1 MSDTKKAAGKTPVEN
16 GGENAASTKK
26 YIKQET
32 WVSVEVGTV
41 LSFMPGTVEDIK
53 VKKGD
58 KVKAGD
64 LLMVFRAMKMNNKI
78 LSPVDGTVKNINVK
92 KGENLPKNAIMIEIG

>member
-1 MSDTKKAAGKTPVEN
+1 MADTKKTCCKAPAESGAEKATL
-16 GGENAASTKK
+16 ARK

-32 WVSVEVGTV
+32 WVNVSVGTV
-41 LSFMPGTVEDIK
+41 LSFMPGTVEDVK
-53 VKKGD
+53 VKVGD

-78 LSPVDGTVKNINVK
+78 LAPAAGTITSINVK
-92 KGENLPKNAIMIEIG
+92 KGENLPKNVVMIEIN